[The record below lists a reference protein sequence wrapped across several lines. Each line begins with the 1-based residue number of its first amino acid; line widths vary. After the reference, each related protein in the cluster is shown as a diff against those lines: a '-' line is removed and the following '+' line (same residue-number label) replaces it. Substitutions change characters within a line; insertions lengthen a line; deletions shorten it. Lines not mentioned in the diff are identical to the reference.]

1 MKGRDHTR
9 RPDSFQPNRCHGAPP
24 PGHTPRGSLQSPV
37 LRREGGSPAPGPADA
52 ARREAR
58 HSSGRA
64 GRRRETHHGASYR
77 PSGRA
82 RPRGGP
88 RAKPAGPSR
97 GPFRAVQK
105 SVPHTADFSTGYSG
119 TGDCSEQ
126 RGGEHPY
133 VVAQAAYLGQDAVLL
148 AGEEVEVNVG
158 HGMTLSDRRL
168 ECPNLGASGLHRT
181 RRADRRHCQPPTF
194 ESLHFGMQNTRWN
207 AGQKCA
213 YRMVVPAS
221 ASMPPAAAPRG

>member
-1 MKGRDHTR
+1 MSRPRSDHGCNMAR
-9 RPDSFQPNRCHGAPP
+9 LARARANRQEQEGGIAPVPP
-24 PGHTPRGSLQSPV
+24 PSGARGGV
-37 LRREGGSPAPGPADA
+37 PAPVPADA
-52 ARREAR
+52 ARREAW

-105 SVPHTADFSTGYSG
+105 SVSHTADFSTGYSG

-158 HGMTLSDRRL
+158 HDDPIRSPQPSHPTRRWISGTLAL
-168 ECPNLGASGLHRT
+168 KQLGIPSGLCWGAGTSGRT
-181 RRADRRHCQPPTF
+181 RRARTL
-194 ESLHFGMQNTRWN
+194 S
-207 AGQKCA
+207 
-213 YRMVVPAS
+213 
-221 ASMPPAAAPRG
+221 PRSHPYF